1 MADWMTAPGLLPWR
15 IVRMP
20 KVMGA
25 SCSGDIRE
33 ESTENPDQRDLTFIV
48 RAKSAGRKIAWRGLR
63 LRHGVIY
70 FRVRLTARDEDEQG
84 TQDCG
89 GGQRECGSD
98 DV

>member
-33 ESTENPDQRDLTFIV
+33 ESNRKSRSKGLNFHRTGKKRRKENRVAWVAAAPRRDIFPRSTYCE
-48 RAKSAGRKIAWRGLR
+48 GRG
-63 LRHGVIY
+63 
-70 FRVRLTARDEDEQG
+70 
-84 TQDCG
+84 
-89 GGQRECGSD
+89 
-98 DV
+98 